1 MENKDLLELVKSKA
15 KVWLTESYDAE
26 TRAQVQALLDNED
39 PTELIES
46 FYKDLEFGTGGLRGI
61 MGVGSNRMNIYTVG
75 AATQGLSNYL
85 KQEFADLDQIKVVI
99 GHDCRNN
106 SRKFAEISADI
117 FSANG
122 IKVYLFESLRPT
134 PEMSYA
140 IRKLGCQS
148 GIILTASHNP
158 KEYNGYKAYWN
169 DGAQM
174 IAPHDKNTIAEVNK
188 VRGAAD
194 IKFKGDK
201 KLIEIIGQEIDDQY
215 IQDLTKISLSHEAIA
230 RHHDMKIVYTPIHG
244 TGVKLVPAALK
255 AFGFTNIIHVPE
267 QDVVSGDFPTVV
279 SPNPEEPAALAM
291 AVEKAKEVDADIVMA
306 SDPDADRVGAAV
318 KNNEGEWVLLNG
330 NQTALMFV
338 YYLITRWKELG
349 KLHGKEYIV
358 KTSVTTETITTI
370 AEKNGVEIYD
380 VYTGFKWI
388 ANVMRENEGKK
399 AYIGGGEES
408 YGFLCEDFVRDKD
421 AVSACAMLAEIAA
434 WAKDQG
440 LSMYS
445 LLQKIYVEY
454 GFSKEKGISVVKK
467 GKSGA
472 EEIEAMMKRF
482 RENPVSEIAGSKVVA
497 FYDYATL
504 KCHDYVENEVITLDM
519 PTTSN
524 VLQYFTEDG
533 TKVSIRPSGTE
544 PKIKFYCEVHSKVK
558 SVDELPEAD
567 EAAAEKINQIKAS
580 LGLS

>member
-1 MENKDLLELVKSKA
+1 MENNELLAMVRSKA
-15 KVWLTESYDAE
+15 QGWLTDSYDAE
-26 TRAQVQALLDNED
+26 TRAQVQALLNNED
-39 PTELIES
+39 PTELIEC

-85 KQEFADLDQIKVVI
+85 KKEFDGLDEIKVVI

-106 SRKFAEISADI
+106 SRKFAEISANI

-122 IKVYLFESLRPT
+122 IKVYIFESLRPT

-158 KEYNGYKAYWN
+158 KEYNGYKAYWS

-188 VRGAAD
+188 VRSAAD
-194 IKFKGDK
+194 IKFEGNPA
-201 KLIEIIGQEIDDQY
+201 LIETIGEEIDKQY
-215 IQDLTKISLSHEAIA
+215 VADLTKISLSPEAIA

-244 TGVKLVPAALK
+244 TGVMIVPRTLA

-279 SPNPEEPAALAM
+279 SPNPEEPAALSM
-291 AVEKAKEVDADIVMA
+291 AVEKAKEVDADLVMA
-306 SDPDADRVGAAV
+306 SDPDGDRMGCAV
-318 KNNEGEWVLLNG
+318 KNDKGEWVLLNG
-330 NQTALMFV
+330 NQNALLFT

-349 KLHGKEYIV
+349 KLNGKEYIV
-358 KTSVTTETITTI
+358 KTIVTTETLRTI

-388 ANVMRENEGKK
+388 ANVMREND
-399 AYIGGGEES
+399 EES

-421 AVSACAMLAEIAA
+421 AVSACAILAEIAA

-440 LSMYS
+440 ITVFQ

-472 EEIEAMMKRF
+472 EEIEAMMKHY
-482 RENPVSEIAGSKVVA
+482 RENPLTEIAGSKVTYM
-497 FYDYATL
+497 YDYATL
-504 KCHDYVENEVITLDM
+504 KGKDYVENETLTLDM

-524 VLQYFTEDG
+524 VIQYFTEDK
-533 TKVSIRPSGTE
+533 TKISIRPSGTE
-544 PKIKFYCEVHSKVK
+544 PKIKFYCEVHSKID
-558 SVDELPEAD
+558 SVDEIPAAEK
-567 EAAAEKINQIKAS
+567 AAAEKIEAIKAS
-580 LGLS
+580 LGI